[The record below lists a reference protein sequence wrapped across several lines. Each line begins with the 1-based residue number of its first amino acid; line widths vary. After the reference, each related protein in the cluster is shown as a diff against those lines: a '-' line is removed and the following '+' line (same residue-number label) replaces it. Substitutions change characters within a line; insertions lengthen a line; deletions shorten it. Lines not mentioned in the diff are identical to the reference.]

1 MGMEIVA
8 YHQVRM
14 INIIGGY
21 NRGGR
26 AISHSRIHSSTD
38 IGDHRGNGLVGK
50 RLRYIKRNAFGNGK
64 SVLGNV

>member
-1 MGMEIVA
+1 MSMEIVT

-21 NRGGR
+21 NRGGGT
-26 AISHSRIHSSTD
+26 ISHSRIHSSTD
-38 IGDHRGNGLVGK
+38 ICDHCGNGLVGK